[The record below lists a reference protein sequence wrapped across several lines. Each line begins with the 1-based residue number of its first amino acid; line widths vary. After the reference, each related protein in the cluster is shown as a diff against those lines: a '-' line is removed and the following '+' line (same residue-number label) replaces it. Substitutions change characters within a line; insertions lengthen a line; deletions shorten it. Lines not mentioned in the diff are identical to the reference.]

1 MLQIRRCK
9 GRSAS
14 SEASGAELLLYVIL
28 NLSSICYSRDIF
40 LSLAFSDTFTYTP
53 EKQQI
58 QRRKKT
64 RCNHLNQK
72 KYLLTHP
79 VVAKGKKKKEP
90 LKFSTEIVSLAW
102 PPQALIRKS
111 ISKVYPLETLEEF
124 PLWLWKKILNNLI
137 RELDVLRKKL
147 FSLISED
154 MPHFQV

>member
-28 NLSSICYSRDIF
+28 NLSSIWYSHDIF

-58 QRRKKT
+58 QRKKN

-90 LKFSTEIVSLAW
+90 LKFSTEIVSLA
-102 PPQALIRKS
+102 
-111 ISKVYPLETLEEF
+111 
-124 PLWLWKKILNNLI
+124 
-137 RELDVLRKKL
+137 
-147 FSLISED
+147 
-154 MPHFQV
+154 